1 MTMDGKTGFMLL
13 SGFEKEI
20 EYDLYGDA
28 TELSAT
34 ISATTTLF
42 KNTNPTDDD
51 GITTLTHRLGLKS

>member
-1 MTMDGKTGFMLL
+1 MLL